1 MALNGAAPAGQ
12 LQYFGIA
19 DGKAPLLCGG
29 HWQCLGSDT
38 AMGLD
43 IALDIALVSAIDIA
57 LGSAVL
63 IGLGHAL
70 AARASDCRLAAFPG
84 LS

>member
-1 MALNGAAPAGQ
+1 
-12 LQYFGIA
+12 
-19 DGKAPLLCGG
+19 
-29 HWQCLGSDT
+29 
-38 AMGLD
+38 MGLD